1 MSLLRGPWGL
11 AASAATLRIRW
22 ATLFPGPFQPGIEG
36 VEGKARLGQ
45 GPFSPARRPCPGPPL
60 LQGYDAAPG
69 ASSRLPSFPVALRGR
84 QTCSMVC
91 FAPSPLYG
99 KRNGICSPPLSY
111 VKPPCR
117 VAYGDL
123 TGMLGFQT
131 SSSSSCHSPAPLW
144 VPAPTSARMVACFSF
159 LFLVA
164 DQKETA
170 TPCIEAKTIDA
181 QESRC
186 AAQVSSLRR
195 AGLGSPFCPN
205 RAYEI
210 F

>member
-1 MSLLRGPWGL
+1 MEHEDSQPQLPHCGCTGPRSSQAPSSQGLRGWRERRG
-11 AASAATLRIRW
+11 S
-22 ATLFPGPFQPGIEG
+22 
-36 VEGKARLGQ
+36 GKALS
-45 GPFSPARRPCPGPPL
+45 PPARRPCPGPPL